1 MPKIRLLSIKCNVP
15 DEVDM
20 DEMYL
25 QYRGEKF
32 WPVDEPYYRMDVDD
46 LAVINHVLDV
56 KSGWNDIELWD
67 HDFVT
72 ANDHL
77 GNFRINVED
86 AGQYSSSLEVNID
99 ETETASYYLE
109 YMVLE

>member
-1 MPKIRLLSIKCNVP
+1 MPQIRILTIKCNVP

-25 QYRGEKF
+25 KYEDEKF
-32 WPVDEPYYRMDVDD
+32 WPAEELYYRMDVDD

-56 KSGWNDIELWD
+56 KPGWNNIELWD

-77 GNFRINVED
+77 GDFKINVEGEGKFS
-86 AGQYSSSLEVNID
+86 ASLEVNIR
-99 ETETASYYLE
+99 ETETASYYME
-109 YMVLE
+109 YMVL